1 MELMELEAG
10 QALERGLRLPY
21 ALIRCQSRMTL
32 GRTPQSVD
40 LTQVLEARF
49 FDADNEIR
57 LFRGDG
63 ELRAAQLRGES
74 GDLCIREQIPI
85 ENPRLGAEIAVCR
98 HLDADE
104 DGQTYIK
111 TTRLCGWSGR

>member
-1 MELMELEAG
+1 MELIELEAG
-10 QALERGLRLPY
+10 QALEQGLRLPY
-21 ALIRCQSRMTL
+21 ALIRSQSRTTL
-32 GRTPQSVD
+32 GPTPQTVD
-40 LTQVLEARF
+40 LAQVLEARF
-49 FDADNEIR
+49 FDADREIR
-57 LFRGDG
+57 LFRRDG

-85 ENPRLGAEIAVCR
+85 ENPRLGAEIAVCQ